1 MTKKNKLYLVL
12 STIVFILTFVAIF
25 QQFETIHFIGFETK
39 IIWIPI
45 WIAIVVLPLLNLY
58 EITVNTE
65 ESNRFYWLSLLIN
78 IITIIFII
86 RYFKLE
92 LLP

>member
-1 MTKKNKLYLVL
+1 ML
-12 STIVFILTFVAIF
+12 SIIVFILTFVAIF

-65 ESNRFYWLSLLIN
+65 ERNGFYWLSLLIN
-78 IITIIFII
+78 IITILFII
-86 RYFKLE
+86 RHFKLE

>member
-1 MTKKNKLYLVL
+1 MSFKNKIYLILSIVVL
-12 STIVFILTFVAIF
+12 LMTIISIF
-25 QQFETIHFIGFETK
+25 QNFESIHFIGFETK

-45 WIAIVVLPLLNLY
+45 WIAIVVLPLLNMY

-65 ESNRFYWLSLLIN
+65 ESNTYYWLSLLIN
-78 IITIIFII
+78 IITILFII

>member
-1 MTKKNKLYLVL
+1 ML

-58 EITVNTE
+58 EIAVNTE
-65 ESNRFYWLSLLIN
+65 ESNRYYWLNLLIN
-78 IITIIFII
+78 IITILFMI
-86 RYFKLE
+86 RYFRLE

>member
-1 MTKKNKLYLVL
+1 MTKKYILYLVL
-12 STIVFILTFVAIF
+12 SIIVFILTFVAIF
-25 QQFETIHFIGFETK
+25 QNFETIHFIGFETK

-58 EITVNTE
+58 EIAVNTA
-65 ESNRFYWLSLLIN
+65 ESNRYYWLSLLIN
-78 IITIIFII
+78 IITILFMI

>member
-1 MTKKNKLYLVL
+1 ML
-12 STIVFILTFVAIF
+12 SIIVFILTFVAIF

-58 EITVNTE
+58 EIAVNTE
-65 ESNRFYWLSLLIN
+65 ESNGYYWLSLLIN
-78 IITIIFII
+78 IITILFMI

>member
-1 MTKKNKLYLVL
+1 M
-12 STIVFILTFVAIF
+12 LTFVAIF
-25 QQFETIHFIGFETK
+25 QNFETIHFIGFETK

-45 WIAIVVLPLLNLY
+45 WIAVVILPLLNLY
-58 EITVNTE
+58 KIAINTE
-65 ESNRFYWLSLLIN
+65 ESNYYYWLSLLIN
-78 IITIIFII
+78 FVTILFMI

>member
-1 MTKKNKLYLVL
+1 VL
-12 STIVFILTFVAIF
+12 SIIVFILTFVAIF

-45 WIAIVVLPLLNLY
+45 WIAIVVLPLLYLY

>member
-1 MTKKNKLYLVL
+1 MKNKNKWYLSL
-12 STIVFILTFVAIF
+12 SIIVFILTFVAIF
-25 QQFETIHFIGFETK
+25 QNFETIHFIGFETK

-58 EITVNTE
+58 EIAVNTA
-65 ESNRFYWLSLLIN
+65 ESNRYYWLSLLIN
-78 IITIIFII
+78 IITILFMI

>member
-78 IITIIFII
+78 IITILFMI

>member
-1 MTKKNKLYLVL
+1 MSFKIKIYLTL
-12 STIVFILTFVAIF
+12 SIIVFILTFVAIF
-25 QQFETIHFIGFETK
+25 QNFETIHFIGFETK

-58 EITVNTE
+58 EIAVNTA
-65 ESNRFYWLSLLIN
+65 ESNRYYWLSLLIN
-78 IITIIFII
+78 IITILFMI

>member
-1 MTKKNKLYLVL
+1 ML
-12 STIVFILTFVAIF
+12 SIIVFVLTFVAIF

-58 EITVNTE
+58 EIAVNTE
-65 ESNRFYWLSLLIN
+65 ESNGYYWLSLLIN
-78 IITIIFII
+78 IITILFMI

>member
-12 STIVFILTFVAIF
+12 SIIVFILTFVAIF

-58 EITVNTE
+58 EIAVNTE
-65 ESNRFYWLSLLIN
+65 ESNGFYWLSLLIN
-78 IITIIFII
+78 IITILFMI

>member
-12 STIVFILTFVAIF
+12 STFVFILTFVAIF

-58 EITVNTE
+58 EIAVNTE
-65 ESNRFYWLSLLIN
+65 ESNGYYWLSLLIN

>member
-12 STIVFILTFVAIF
+12 SIIVFILTFVAIF

-65 ESNRFYWLSLLIN
+65 ERNGFYWLSLLIN
-78 IITIIFII
+78 IITILFMI

>member
-1 MTKKNKLYLVL
+1 ML
-12 STIVFILTFVAIF
+12 SIIVFILTFVAIF

-45 WIAIVVLPLLNLY
+45 WIAIVVLPLLNMY

-65 ESNRFYWLSLLIN
+65 ESNTYYWLSLLIN
-78 IITIIFII
+78 IITILFII

>member
-12 STIVFILTFVAIF
+12 IIIVFILTFVAIF

-58 EITVNTE
+58 EIAVNTE

-78 IITIIFII
+78 IITILFMI

>member
-1 MTKKNKLYLVL
+1 ML
-12 STIVFILTFVAIF
+12 SIIVFILTFVAIF

-45 WIAIVVLPLLNLY
+45 WIAIVVLPLLNMY

-65 ESNRFYWLSLLIN
+65 ESNTYYWLSLLIN
-78 IITIIFII
+78 IITILFII
-86 RYFKLE
+86 KYFKLE

>member
-12 STIVFILTFVAIF
+12 SIIVFTLTFVAIF
-25 QQFETIHFIGFETK
+25 QNFESIHFIGFETK

-58 EITVNTE
+58 EIAVNTE
-65 ESNRFYWLSLLIN
+65 ESNTYYWLSLLIN
-78 IITIIFII
+78 IITILFII

>member
-1 MTKKNKLYLVL
+1 ML
-12 STIVFILTFVAIF
+12 SIIVFILTFVAIF

-58 EITVNTE
+58 EIAVNTE
-65 ESNRFYWLSLLIN
+65 ERNGFYWLSLLIN
-78 IITIIFII
+78 IITILFMI

>member
-1 MTKKNKLYLVL
+1 ML

>member
-1 MTKKNKLYLVL
+1 MTKKNKWYLVL
-12 STIVFILTFVAIF
+12 SIIVFILTFVAIF

-58 EITVNTE
+58 EIAVNTE
-65 ESNRFYWLSLLIN
+65 ESNRYYWLNLLIN
-78 IITIIFII
+78 IITILFMI

>member
-12 STIVFILTFVAIF
+12 SIIVFTLTFVAIF
-25 QQFETIHFIGFETK
+25 QQFESIHFIGFETK

-45 WIAIVVLPLLNLY
+45 WISIVVLPLLNLY
-58 EITVNTE
+58 EIAVNTE
-65 ESNRFYWLSLLIN
+65 ESNRYYWLSLLIN
-78 IITIIFII
+78 IITILFII

>member
-1 MTKKNKLYLVL
+1 MTKKNKWYLVL
-12 STIVFILTFVAIF
+12 SIIVFMLTFVAIF
-25 QQFETIHFIGFETK
+25 QNFETIHFIGFETK

-45 WIAIVVLPLLNLY
+45 WIAVVILPLLNLY
-58 EITVNTE
+58 EIAINTE
-65 ESNRFYWLSLLIN
+65 ESNYYYWLSLLIN
-78 IITIIFII
+78 IVTILFII

>member
-1 MTKKNKLYLVL
+1 ML
-12 STIVFILTFVAIF
+12 SIFVFILTFVAIF
-25 QQFETIHFIGFETK
+25 QNFETIHFIGFETK
-39 IIWIPI
+39 MIWIPI

-58 EITVNTE
+58 EIAVNTE

-78 IITIIFII
+78 IITILFII

>member
-1 MTKKNKLYLVL
+1 MLN
-12 STIVFILTFVAIF
+12 TIVFILTFVAIF

-58 EITVNTE
+58 EIAVNTE
-65 ESNRFYWLSLLIN
+65 ESNGYYWLSLLIN
-78 IITIIFII
+78 IITILFMI

>member
-12 STIVFILTFVAIF
+12 SIIVFILTFVAIF

-58 EITVNTE
+58 EIAVNTA
-65 ESNRFYWLSLLIN
+65 ESNRYYWLSLLIN

>member
-1 MTKKNKLYLVL
+1 ML
-12 STIVFILTFVAIF
+12 SIIVFILTFVAIF

-65 ESNRFYWLSLLIN
+65 ESNGYYWLSLLIN
-78 IITIIFII
+78 IITILFMI

>member
-1 MTKKNKLYLVL
+1 ML
-12 STIVFILTFVAIF
+12 SIIVFILTFVAIF

-65 ESNRFYWLSLLIN
+65 ESNGFYWLSLLIN
-78 IITIIFII
+78 IITILFMI

>member
-1 MTKKNKLYLVL
+1 ML
-12 STIVFILTFVAIF
+12 SIIVFILTFVAIF

>member
-1 MTKKNKLYLVL
+1 M
-12 STIVFILTFVAIF
+12 LTFAAIF
-25 QQFETIHFIGFETK
+25 QNFETIHFIGFETE

-45 WIAIVVLPLLNLY
+45 WISIVVLPLLNLY
-58 EITVNTE
+58 EIAVNTE
-65 ESNRFYWLSLLIN
+65 ESNRYYWLSLLIN
-78 IITIIFII
+78 IITILFII

>member
-12 STIVFILTFVAIF
+12 SIIVFILTFVAIF

-45 WIAIVVLPLLNLY
+45 WIAIVVLPLLNMY

-65 ESNRFYWLSLLIN
+65 ESNTYYWLSLLIN
-78 IITIIFII
+78 IITILFII
-86 RYFKLE
+86 KYFKLE

>member
-1 MTKKNKLYLVL
+1 MTKKNKWYLVL
-12 STIVFILTFVAIF
+12 SIIVFMLTFVAIF

-45 WIAIVVLPLLNLY
+45 WIAIVILPLLNLY
-58 EITVNTE
+58 EIAVNTD
-65 ESNRFYWLSLLIN
+65 ESNRYYWLSLIIN
-78 IITIIFII
+78 IITILFMI
-86 RYFKLE
+86 RHFKLE

>member
-1 MTKKNKLYLVL
+1 ML
-12 STIVFILTFVAIF
+12 SIIVFILTFVAIF

-45 WIAIVVLPLLNLY
+45 WIAIVVLPLLYLY

>member
-58 EITVNTE
+58 EIAVNTE
-65 ESNRFYWLSLLIN
+65 ESNGYYWLSLLIN
-78 IITIIFII
+78 IITILFMI

>member
-1 MTKKNKLYLVL
+1 ML
-12 STIVFILTFVAIF
+12 SIIVFKLTFVAIF

-78 IITIIFII
+78 IITILFII